1 MTGEPW
7 GRSEK
12 KWGVDDRGDWF
23 GMEPDQGTNV
33 QPGKTGKGKPT
44 MEHGSKLRRWHLLAA
59 AATAVAVFATASP
72 ASAEEQRG
80 PLGYIPG
87 VEDIPGN
94 PGAFGNILGIP
105 DADGSAL
112 VSGSYPLTAGVYVV
126 GKPPVDEDTWTGMV
140 LVEPQLRTD
149 QPWTADEPVH
159 AEFAAC
165 LSQRGRAAAYKA
177 EARGQAF
184 AQLPTRTVQRCAK
197 TTNVGS
203 IATSEVIVG
212 LREGMFPSWR
222 EVPMDVLEAITRLE
236 WHGYFPTMEQDPD
249 IAWVRESHR
258 VETTALKNQP
268 HILAAMQAARDAKLA
283 EWARRGVE
291 WRSQCYPHTPGEP
304 LDQDRYTAC
313 IDAWDE
319 QFRGQATGESTAA
332 AMDAAE
338 ALGAFDKLGWPSIP
352 EQDAEKAL
360 NAL

>member
-1 MTGEPW
+1 MKSS
-7 GRSEK
+7 RQRIAAL
-12 KWGVDDRGDWF
+12 V
-23 GMEPDQGTNV
+23 
-33 QPGKTGKGKPT
+33 
-44 MEHGSKLRRWHLLAA
+44 AA

-80 PLGYIPG
+80 PLGSIPG
-87 VEDIPGN
+87 VEDIPGT

-105 DADGSAL
+105 DADGSGF

-159 AEFAAC
+159 AAFAAC

-203 IATSEVIVG
+203 IATTEAIVG

-222 EVPMDVLEAITRLE
+222 DVPTDVLEAITRLE
-236 WHGYFPTMEQDPD
+236 WHGYFPTMEQNPD
-249 IAWVRESHR
+249 IAWVRENYR

-268 HILAAMQAARDAKLA
+268 HILAAMEAARNAKIS
-283 EWARRGVE
+283 EWAMRGIE
-291 WRSQCYPHTPGEP
+291 WRRQCYPHTPGDP
-304 LDQDRYTAC
+304 VDQERRRAC
-313 IDAWDE
+313 SDAWHE
-319 QFRGQATGESTAA
+319 QFRGQSIVESTAA

-338 ALGAFDKLGWPSIP
+338 ALGAFDTLGWPSIP